1 MQRRFHGLF
10 FAFFLSNALFT
21 ESFHIPHAKTTT
33 RQKSPV
39 LLRVIDDSR
48 ERGQGAKPKSFS
60 FTPFLSPSAKLFESA
75 EISDASTLK
84 TNAAKT
90 PFILYVPFILPIIS
104 YITYTPVAAF
114 FRETIDLLSINKN
127 WESVDGGTYQ
137 IQILTPTINGVVLP
151 CLGILFATLVSTTI
165 IQLRQ
170 RQLVVRT
177 MLNSEASE
185 LMVLRE
191 IARRMD
197 DVEGAD
203 REEGALSCRVLL
215 RKYVSRLLSECRPGV
230 DENARLVD
238 VSSSE
243 GELST
248 ILNRIYQLGFNGSG
262 GGRLTLTQNAVDSI
276 ARLNDYR
283 SQRISFMQTT
293 FPPLH
298 YAILALLASSISSCF
313 LLETDQEA
321 LVFLNAV
328 QLKILW
334 SMLVGAF
341 TALAVVITDLSD
353 PFKGSYTISST
364 VLQLFRIRNALN
376 ENEGTKEDGNE

>member
-1 MQRRFHGLF
+1 M
-10 FAFFLSNALFT
+10 
-21 ESFHIPHAKTTT
+21 
-33 RQKSPV
+33 
-39 LLRVIDDSR
+39 
-48 ERGQGAKPKSFS
+48 
-60 FTPFLSPSAKLFESA
+60 
-75 EISDASTLK
+75 
-84 TNAAKT
+84 
-90 PFILYVPFILPIIS
+90 
-104 YITYTPVAAF
+104 AAF

-197 DVEGAD
+197 DVEGED

-262 GGRLTLTQNAVDSI
+262 GGRLTLTQNAVD
-276 ARLNDYR
+276 R
-283 SQRISFMQTT
+283 
-293 FPPLH
+293 
-298 YAILALLASSISSCF
+298 
-313 LLETDQEA
+313 
-321 LVFLNAV
+321 
-328 QLKILW
+328 
-334 SMLVGAF
+334 
-341 TALAVVITDLSD
+341 
-353 PFKGSYTISST
+353 
-364 VLQLFRIRNALN
+364 
-376 ENEGTKEDGNE
+376 